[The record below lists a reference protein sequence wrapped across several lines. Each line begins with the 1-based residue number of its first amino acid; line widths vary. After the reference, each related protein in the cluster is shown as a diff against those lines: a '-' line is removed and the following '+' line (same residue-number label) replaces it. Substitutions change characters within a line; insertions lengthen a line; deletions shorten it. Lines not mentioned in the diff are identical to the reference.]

1 MLFDIAHFNSCAVR
15 VLGEEGEPSTS
26 ASDLVAIALG
36 LTSGSDASSALGQYR
51 CGVYDQ

>member
-1 MLFDIAHFNSCAVR
+1 MLFDIARFNSCAVR

-26 ASDLVAIALG
+26 TSDLVAIALG